1 MQTTFDTPP
10 LRSGKKRGADLFV
23 DVLKSEGVRHV
34 FGNPGTTELPLLDA
48 LSDCTT
54 IDYILCL
61 QEASVVAMADGY
73 AQASGRPGFVNL
85 HTAGGLGNAMGA
97 ILNAKMANT
106 PMVITAGQQD
116 TRHGVTD
123 PLLHGDLVSIARPN
137 VKWAEEILHPEHIPM
152 LLRRAFQD
160 CRTAPAGPVFL
171 SLPIDVM
178 ERYTEM
184 EAGQPSRIE
193 RGYIAR
199 LDDLAEALADVM
211 PGRLALVVGDE
222 VFTADAGLE
231 VVALAEVLGTP
242 VFGSSW
248 PGHIPFPT
256 SHPYWQGTLPPRA
269 SDIQRTLAPFEA
281 VFVLG
286 GHSLISYPYSEGPA
300 IPRQCKLFQLTLDGN
315 QLGRVHEVA
324 LGVVGE
330 LRQSLQALLPLVR
343 VKSLHHKIKIAT
355 LYTQAIEAREARRV
369 EINARANKEIDALVT
384 TPFVAARETLRA
396 IGPSIPIIDE
406 APATIAH
413 VRACLDSP
421 SVCQYLFTRSAIL
434 GWGMPAAVGT
444 SLGLGGTPV
453 VCVVGDGSAMY
464 SPQALWTAAHERL
477 PVTFVVMNNCEYNI
491 LKNYT
496 RAQAHFHSAET
507 NRFIG
512 MDITDPTIDFMS
524 LAASYGLPA
533 HRVTEARDIMTA
545 VEKGISSAMPN
556 LVEIVLS
563 NGPLNT

>member
-1 MQTTFDTPP
+1 MQTTFDIPV
-10 LRSGKKRGADLFV
+10 LRSGQKRGADLFV
-23 DVLKSEGVRHV
+23 EVLESEGVRHI

-48 LSDCTT
+48 LSDCAT

-73 AQASGRPGFVNL
+73 AQACGRPGFVNL

-178 ERYTEM
+178 ERYTMM
-184 EAGQPSRIE
+184 EAGRPSRIE

-199 LDDLAEALADVM
+199 LDDLAEALADVI

-222 VFTADAGLE
+222 VFTAGAGLD

-269 SDIQRTLAPFEA
+269 SDIQRTLAPFDA

-300 IPRQCKLFQLTLDGN
+300 IPRQCKLYQLTLDGN
-315 QLGRVHEVA
+315 QLGRVHDVA

-343 VKSLHHKIKIAT
+343 LKYLRHKNKIAT
-355 LYTQAIEAREARRV
+355 LYTQAKEAREARRV
-369 EINARANKEIDALVT
+369 EINTRANKEIDALVT

-421 SVCQYLFTRSAIL
+421 STCQYLFTRSAIL

-444 SLGLGGTPV
+444 SLGLRGTPV
-453 VCVVGDGSAMY
+453 VCLVGDGSAMY
-464 SPQALWTAAHERL
+464 SPQALWTAAHKRL

-496 RAQAHFHSAET
+496 RAQAHFRSART

-512 MDITDPTIDFMS
+512 MDITDPTIDFMA
-524 LAASYGLPA
+524 LAACYGLPA
-533 HRVTEARDIMTA
+533 QRVTEAQDIMTA

-556 LVEIVLS
+556 LVEIVIS
-563 NGPLNT
+563 NRPLTG